1 VRGRVNS
8 KSYSEAF
15 SVFRTDAW
23 VQAWLDTWGKE
34 SHICLIDLGGRKNS
48 LEYLY
53 TEKKLLRKIVPVTQ
67 LNLAGVGGALISSP
81 RAEYN
86 HINSLI
92 DVCGGLFEL
101 AQEIKKNHW
110 QEFVLRDVLQTHE
123 LIHQFQ
129 EMSASLGTY
138 YHLQKT
144 EPSYQVDAV
153 NFNHYLSA
161 LGANTRLK
169 YFNRREN
176 LQKSG
181 VVERS
186 LYATPAAN
194 EFFLQLNKFHVLRW
208 GRPCY
213 SADSQSFMINFQERL
228 QASGG
233 EVIME
238 KMSINGEIVSVIYD
252 VVWQGRRYNFQSGY
266 LENRFP
272 KIALGAIHLGYA
284 IEAAVANNQVYDFM
298 AGAGKNANYK
308 ASVANTNVVIKSFSL
323 LRQHAKLIRKC
334 YGFLNISR

>member
-1 VRGRVNS
+1 VNS

-81 RAEYN
+81 RSEYN

-92 DVCGGLFEL
+92 DLCGSVFEL
-101 AQEIKKNHW
+101 AQELKKNSW
-110 QEFVLRDVLQTHE
+110 QEFFMRDVLQADESMHLLQE
-123 LIHQFQ
+123 L
-129 EMSASLGTY
+129 SASLGTY
-138 YHLQKT
+138 YFLKKA
-144 EPSYQVDAV
+144 EPAYQVDTV
-153 NFNHYLSA
+153 NFNQYVSA

-169 YFNRREN
+169 YFNRRKN
-176 LQKSG
+176 LQAVGS
-181 VVERS
+181 VERK
-186 LYATPAAN
+186 LYTTSAAK

-228 QASGG
+228 QADGG
-233 EVIME
+233 EIIME
-238 KMSINGEIVSVIYD
+238 QLSVNGEVVSVIYD
-252 VVWQGRRYNFQSGY
+252 VIWMGRRYNFQSGY

-272 KIALGAIHLGYA
+272 KIALGAIHFGYA
-284 IEAAVANNQVYDFM
+284 IESAVENNQVYDFM
-298 AGAGKNANYK
+298 AGEGKNSNYK
-308 ASVANTNVVIKSFSL
+308 ENIANKSITMNSFSL
-323 LRQHAKLIRKC
+323 FRHHVKLIRKC
-334 YGFLNISR
+334 YDFLNRS